1 MKIKNIK
8 MVTVKKFFEF
18 VSRKYPIPV
27 RDEVIIAGY
36 NLVTSLNEKY
46 ILYKLIRILKP
57 MIILEIGTYFG
68 FTALGFARNTPGS
81 LVYTIDICKEMR
93 IDIPRLQKPFVL
105 PRKFVGEAFAKKK
118 TRIRQIYGDSSKIK
132 TYSFLKKKIVDF
144 AFIDGNH
151 SFKGVVRDMQNVLK
165 FMRKGSVLCWHDFKK
180 EDYSEV
186 IQAICYLSQKEKF
199 KIIHI
204 RGTSLA
210 VTFL

>member
-1 MKIKNIK
+1 

-18 VSRKYPIPV
+18 VSREYPMSAM
-27 RDEVIIAGY
+27 DEVIIAGY

-46 ILYKLIRILKP
+46 ILYKLIRVLRPK
-57 MIILEIGTYFG
+57 IILEIGTYLG
-68 FTALGFARNTPGS
+68 FTTLGFARNSPGS
-81 LVYTIDICKEMR
+81 MIYTIDICKEMK
-93 IDIPRLQKPFVL
+93 IDILRLQKPIVL
-105 PRKFVGEAFAKKK
+105 PKKFVGEAFAKKK
-118 TRIRQIYGDSSKIK
+118 TRIMQIFGDSREIE
-132 TYSFLKKKIVDF
+132 TFLFLKKKIVDF

-151 SFKGVVRDMQNVLK
+151 SFKGVVRDTQNVLK

-204 RGTSLA
+204 RDTSLA
-210 VTFL
+210 VAFL